1 VYLPAELKDR
11 LAAVA
16 VRSGRS
22 EAELI
27 RRAIDQLVSGT
38 QVPPAG
44 NERGP
49 FVAPRPSVFAVGMGP
64 GDPELITVHARA
76 VIAGVDRVVVLTTDV
91 RAVGR
96 AEMVVRAVAP
106 DARVVRVAFAIATDE
121 GARHR
126 SLLAAADAVLAA
138 TDAGEAV
145 AVAMLGDPS
154 QWTIAGALIDELA
167 RQRPEL
173 HIGVVPA
180 VSAYQSAAAHAGITL
195 GSHGAPLI
203 VVDNLVDLDAFLARR
218 DATVVLFKASTDA
231 ESVQQLA
238 RQHDR
243 AGCVSELTGLPG
255 ERTTPVEALAEG
267 PISYLATVI
276 FPSSVMERTVAR

>member
-1 VYLPAELKDR
+1 MV
-11 LAAVA
+11 
-16 VRSGRS
+16 
-22 EAELI
+22 
-27 RRAIDQLVSGT
+27 T
-38 QVPPAG
+38 
-44 NERGP
+44 
-49 FVAPRPSVFAVGMGP
+49 RPSVFAVGMGP
-64 GDPELITVHARA
+64 GDPDLVTARARA
-76 VIAGVDRVVVLTTDV
+76 VVAAVDRVLVLTTDV

-96 AEMVVRAVAP
+96 AEMVVRAVAGE
-106 DARVVRVAFAIATDE
+106 ARIERVPFTIATDE
-121 GARHR
+121 AARQR

-138 TDAGEAV
+138 TDAGEVV

-154 QWTIAGALIDELA
+154 QWTVAGALADELG

-173 HIGVVPA
+173 HVGVVPA

-238 RQHDR
+238 RQHER
-243 AGCVSELTGLPG
+243 AGRVTELTGLPG
-255 ERTTPVEALAEG
+255 ERSTPLEALGEG

-276 FPSSVMERTVAR
+276 FPSGALDRTVSR